1 VEGLIQTGKE
11 RAVAAGREAA
21 GWVDEL
27 TSGELIAA
35 RRAASKVSTT
45 AKGRD
50 SFITVKDLKS
60 IEETFVKKG
69 KEKALEYLGAVRENS
84 MAQTKNAFMNLF
96 PRNQNMSTNALR
108 GFGSFGTAMV
118 AGPLAALGA
127 AAAQA
132 PITTGAATL
141 AAKAGYQS
149 AKAVGGVATKA
160 GIPTGLSAI
169 RDFLQK
175 GI

>member
-1 VEGLIQTGKE
+1 
-11 RAVAAGREAA
+11 
-21 GWVDEL
+21 
-27 TSGELIAA
+27 
-35 RRAASKVSTT
+35 
-45 AKGRD
+45 
-50 SFITVKDLKS
+50 
-60 IEETFVKKG
+60 
-69 KEKALEYLGAVRENS
+69 
-84 MAQTKNAFMNLF
+84 
-96 PRNQNMSTNALR
+96 
-108 GFGSFGTAMV
+108 
-118 AGPLAALGA
+118 LAALGA